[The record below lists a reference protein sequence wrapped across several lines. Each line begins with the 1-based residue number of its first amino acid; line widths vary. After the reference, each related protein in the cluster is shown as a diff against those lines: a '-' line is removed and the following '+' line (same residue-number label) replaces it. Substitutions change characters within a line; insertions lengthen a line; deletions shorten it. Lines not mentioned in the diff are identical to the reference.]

1 MTSSGEQIGTTQYS
15 GFTAGDV
22 ARWLLALALVGA
34 FGAGGVFLAPQLP
47 QPAGDMAEAAP
58 PAILLELAPVAEP
71 EPEPVVEQEPEPVI
85 EEPPPEP
92 EIIPP
97 EPEPEPEPPVI
108 EPEPLPEPPVAEP
121 VEPPPPVVEPEPEP
135 EPLPE
140 PEPEPLPEPEPV
152 PEPIPEPELAPAVN
166 LPMPAM
172 MSADLR
178 ERRED
183 TPATNPQRP
192 RRDPPPE
199 RPQQQAAPQPQQPA
213 PAAQPAAASGPSPE
227 QWQQQVLQYLE
238 RRKVYPP
245 EAERAGQTGVA
256 AITFTINA
264 SGQVLSVSLAR
275 SSGIPI
281 LDQAALDTA
290 RRASPVPRPPAAMGS
305 NITLT
310 ASIRFTLR

>member
-1 MTSSGEQIGTTQYS
+1 MSGSGERIGTTQYS
-15 GFTAGDV
+15 GFTAGDA
-22 ARWLLALALVGA
+22 ARWLLALVIVSA
-34 FGAGGVFLAPQLP
+34 FGAGGVLLAPQLTL
-47 QPAGDMAEAAP
+47 PAGDMAEAAP

-71 EPEPVVEQEPEPVI
+71 EPEVIEPEPVVEPEPEPVV

-92 EIIPP
+92 EVTPP
-97 EPEPEPEPPVI
+97 EAESKPPVV

-121 VEPPPPVVEPEPEP
+121 VEPPPVVEPEPEP

-140 PEPEPLPEPEPV
+140 PEPEPLPEPEP
-152 PEPIPEPELAPAVN
+152 IPEPDLAPAVT
-166 LPMPAM
+166 LPMPAT

-178 ERRED
+178 ERREE

-192 RRDPPPE
+192 HRDPPPE
-199 RPQQQAAPQPQQPA
+199 RPQQQAAPQPQQA
-213 PAAQPAAASGPSPE
+213 VPAAQPAAASGPSPE

-238 RRKVYPP
+238 RRKVYPR
-245 EAERAGQTGVA
+245 EAEQAGQTGVA

-275 SSGIPI
+275 SSGVPS

-290 RRASPVPRPPAAMGS
+290 RRASPLPRPPASMGG